1 MTRTT
6 RRRAMVA
13 LTAAVIALG
22 GGVSACS
29 SDSGSNSKKNSSAGS
44 TGSTGSTGSNSASGS
59 GGANGNVASGSV
71 APSGGP
77 AGDLQAQ
84 YEQVVRNVLPSVVQ
98 ITTSAGL
105 GSGVVYDD
113 KGNIVTNAHV
123 VGQATTFD
131 VTLPNSSKSITAKLV
146 AAFAPDDLA
155 VIRLDNPPGDLKPAR
170 FADSSKLQV
179 GQITMAMGNPLG
191 LDSSVTEGIVSA
203 VGRTVSE
210 PQSSGSPG
218 ATISSAIQT
227 SAAINPGN
235 SGGALVDLDSQV
247 IGIPTLGATD
257 PQTNGSAAPGIGFAI
272 PANTVKSITDQIIKN
287 GKVDNSGKAALGVT
301 VRTVAGPNGRAA
313 GVGVVSVQDGG
324 AAKAAGIQPGDVIT
338 AIDDQQITDQSTL
351 SEVLGGKQPG
361 DKVKVSLIRAS
372 DGSKAT
378 VDVTLGQLTS

>member
-1 MTRTT
+1 MGTTT
-6 RRRAMVA
+6 RRRVTVA
-13 LTAAVIALG
+13 LTAAAVVLG
-22 GGVSACS
+22 GLSACS
-29 SDSGSNSKKNSSAGS
+29 DDNGPRESSSPSSGHATGNITSGSTTPSSPP
-44 TGSTGSTGSNSASGS
+44 
-59 GGANGNVASGSV
+59 AN
-71 APSGGP
+71 
-77 AGDLQAQ
+77 DLQTQ
-84 YEQVVRNVLPSVVQ
+84 YQQVVRNVLPSVVQ
-98 ITTSAGL
+98 ITTQSGL

-123 VGQATTFD
+123 VGQATTFE
-131 VTLPNSSKSITAKLV
+131 VTLPNASKPITAKLV

-155 VIRLDNPPGDLKPAR
+155 VIRLDSPPADLKPAR

-203 VGRTVSE
+203 IGRTVSE
-210 PQSSGSPG
+210 PQTSGSSG

-235 SGGALVDLDSQV
+235 SGGALVDLESQV
-247 IGIPTLGATD
+247 IGIPTLAATD
-257 PQTNGSAAPGIGFAI
+257 PETDGGAASGIGFAI

-301 VRTVAGPNGRAA
+301 VRTVAGSSSRAT

-324 AAKAAGIQPGDVIT
+324 AAEAAGIQQGDVIT
-338 AIDDQQITDQSTL
+338 SIDDQPITDVAAL

-361 DKVKVSLIRAS
+361 DQVKVSLMRAR
-372 DGSKAT
+372 DGGKAT
-378 VDVTLGQLTS
+378 VDVTLGELKG

>member
-1 MTRTT
+1 MGETT
-6 RRRAMVA
+6 RRRATVA
-13 LTAAVIALG
+13 LAAAVLVVG
-22 GGVSACS
+22 GLSACT
-29 SDSGSNSKKNSSAGS
+29 DDNGS
-44 TGSTGSTGSNSASGS
+44 TQGS
-59 GGANGNVASGSV
+59 GRDGGNADGKVASGSA
-71 APSGGP
+71 APSNSP
-77 AGDLQAQ
+77 ANDLQAQ
-84 YEQVVRNVLPSVVQ
+84 YQQVVRNVLPSVVQ
-98 ITTSAGL
+98 ITTQGGL

-123 VGQATTFD
+123 IGRATTFE
-131 VTLPNSSKSITAKLV
+131 VTLPNASKPVTAKLV

-155 VIRLDNPPGDLKPAR
+155 VIRLDNPPADLKPAR

-203 VGRTVSE
+203 IGRTVSE

-247 IGIPTLGATD
+247 IGIPTLAAAD
-257 PQTNGSAAPGIGFAI
+257 PETNGGAVPGIGFAI

-301 VRTVAGPNGRAA
+301 VRTVAGPNGRST

-324 AAKAAGIQPGDVIT
+324 AAKAAGIQQGDVIT
-338 AIDDQQITDQSTL
+338 SIDDREITDVVAL
-351 SEVLGGKQPG
+351 SEALAGKQPG
-361 DKVKVSLIRAS
+361 DRVEVSLIRAG
-372 DGSKAT
+372 DGGKAT
-378 VDVTLGQLTS
+378 VNVTLGELEG